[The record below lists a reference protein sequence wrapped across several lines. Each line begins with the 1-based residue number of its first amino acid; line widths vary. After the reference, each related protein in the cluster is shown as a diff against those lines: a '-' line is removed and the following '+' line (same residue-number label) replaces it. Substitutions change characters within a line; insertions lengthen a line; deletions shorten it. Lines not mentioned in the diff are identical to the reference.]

1 MTALLITIG
10 VLVLLDA
17 GLIIALMTARRE
29 RDDAIRDAG
38 DEVYSLRAQ
47 IARMRAELRSLAA
60 ERDVYKADIAKYKE
74 RLVSAAED
82 AAVRAA
88 TEPAIEP
95 KIKGMES
102 ASKLSA
108 DEIIKGDAV
117 TAGPIVR
124 KQRKRGKE
132 VRKHDTD

>member
-82 AAVRAA
+82 AAVKAE
-88 TEPAIEP
+88 TEPKIEP
-95 KIKGMES
+95 KIKGVES

-124 KQRKRGKE
+124 KQRKRKGGAQA
-132 VRKHDTD
+132 